1 MGQREFEQYYRDMF
15 RARWD
20 RLRDVLTDR
29 VAQVAYANRLAK
41 AYHLDAASLAIARLL
56 PLTDARD
63 LLDLCAAPGGK
74 SLVLATR
81 MAAGARLVANDR
93 SSGRR
98 ARLHRVL
105 DDHLPDAIR
114 GRVAVTGH
122 DATKWGLHQAESMD
136 AVLADVPCSSEA
148 HVLRSPKDL
157 ARWSASR
164 VKRLAAQ
171 QHAIVAA
178 AIDSLRPGGYLLY
191 STCALNDAENDRV
204 VAWALERRA
213 GRVELCTI
221 DAAAIEIEEYRIT
234 AEPSSYGIRILPD
247 RSAGA
252 GPMYAALL
260 RKSTDAA

>member
-1 MGQREFEQYYRDMF
+1 MGQREFEQYYRDIF
-15 RARWD
+15 GARWD
-20 RLRDVLTDR
+20 RLRAALTER
-29 VAQVAYANRLAK
+29 VAHVAYRSGLLQP
-41 AYHLDAASLAIARLL
+41 YHLDAASLAITRLL
-56 PLTDARD
+56 PLTDARN

-74 SLVLATR
+74 SLVLAAR
-81 MAAGARLVANDR
+81 METDARLVANDR

-105 DDHLPDAIR
+105 DDHLSDTIR
-114 GRVAVTGH
+114 DRVTVTGH

-148 HVLRSPKDL
+148 HVLGSPKDL
-157 ARWSASR
+157 ARWSVSR
-164 VKRLAAQ
+164 VKRLAMQ

-191 STCALNDAENDRV
+191 STCALNDAENDHV
-204 VAWALERRA
+204 VAWALRRRA
-213 GRVELCTI
+213 GQIELCTI
-221 DAAAIEIEEYRIT
+221 DAAAIEIEEHPIT
-234 AEPSSYGIRILPD
+234 AEQSSYGIRILPD

-260 RKSTDAA
+260 RKCTDAA